1 MNTTEIVS
9 LLSGSLTRANLE
21 VLCQICKSIL
31 IATGK
36 ITMLEISRTT
46 KKSYRTL
53 QRFYAL
59 TNVAW
64 EKFNLLLFKSFVYKQ
79 DDIFLLA
86 ADETV
91 EKKAGKNTHGIS
103 YFFSNLLKQTIP
115 AVAFIALSIIS
126 VSNRKSYPLAVKQIE
141 KTPQG
146 KNQKTQVEQAL
157 KEKGKR
163 GRPKG
168 SKNKAKAES
177 EDIQYKILNSLLQRF
192 VASLSSLFGCLPVAY
207 LLLDGYFGNQHYVRL
222 ARKYKV
228 HLISKLKY
236 TSGLYLP
243 YSGAYSGKGRKIKYG
258 QRINSKAIPAEY
270 LVKTVNEMGVRYQY
284 YQVEAWNK
292 SITDYR
298 LNVVIIKATVVSSGK
313 TSHCYLFTT
322 DLLLA
327 WDKMVDYYSLR
338 FQIEFN
344 FRDAKQYF
352 GLADFK
358 NYKQQQVNNAVNLSF
373 FMCNFAYILI
383 EQFKKMF
390 KLNNVSILD
399 LKAFFRAEKLGNEA
413 LQLKMQAKKS
423 IPFLNTDEIF
433 ELAKF
438 QAVNF

>member
-1 MNTTEIVS
+1 
-9 LLSGSLTRANLE
+9 
-21 VLCQICKSIL
+21 
-31 IATGK
+31 
-36 ITMLEISRTT
+36 MLEISRTT

-86 ADETV
+86 GDETV
-91 EKKAGKNTHGIS
+91 EKKAGKHTHGLS
-103 YFFSNLLKQTIP
+103 HFFSNLFKQTVP
-115 AVAFIALSIIS
+115 SVAFMALSIIS
-126 VSNRKSYPLAVKQIE
+126 VNKRKSYPLAVKQIV
-141 KTPQG
+141 KTPVDKMPKSEVKQG
-146 KNQKTQVEQAL
+146 SS
-157 KEKGKR
+157 EKRKP

-168 SKNKAKAES
+168 SKNKPKE
-177 EDIQYKILNSLLQRF
+177 ETKDVQYKILNPLLQS
-192 VASLSSLFGCLPVAY
+192 VTISLSTTFGWLPAAY

-222 ARKYKV
+222 AQKYKL
-228 HLISKLKY
+228 HLISKLKS
-236 TSGLYLP
+236 TAGLYLP
-243 YSGAYSGKGRKIKYG
+243 YSGEHKPKGRKNKYG
-258 QRINSKAIPAEY
+258 QRVSSKAISDNY
-270 LVKTVNEMGVRYQY
+270 LIKTEIEKGVLYQY

-298 LNVVIIKATVVSSGK
+298 LNVVIIKATVISSGK
-313 TSHCYLFTT
+313 TGHCYLFTT
-322 DLLLA
+322 DLSLSY
-327 WDKMVDYYSLR
+327 DKIVDYYSLR

-358 NYKQQQVNNAVNLSF
+358 NYKESQVTNAVNLSF

-383 EQFKKMF
+383 EQFKEMF
-390 KLNNVSILD
+390 KLENVSLLD
-399 LKAFFRAEKLGNEA
+399 IKAFFRAEKIGNEA
-413 LQLKMQAKKS
+413 LALKKQAKKS
-423 IPFLNTDEIF
+423 IPFFNPQEIF